1 MPTRTIDLS
10 DHLDRFVEES
20 VTSGRFQ
27 DANEVMRDALH
38 LLEQRRQQDLLKLE
52 RLRAAVQLGEDAVA
66 RGDSIILEIDE
77 IDGFVND
84 LAESVLRHG
93 N

>member
-27 DANEVMRDALH
+27 DANEVVRDALH